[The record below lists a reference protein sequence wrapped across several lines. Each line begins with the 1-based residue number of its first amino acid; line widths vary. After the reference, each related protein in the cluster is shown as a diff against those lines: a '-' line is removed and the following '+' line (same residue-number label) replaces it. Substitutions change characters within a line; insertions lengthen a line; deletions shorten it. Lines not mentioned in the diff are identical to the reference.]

1 MKICISESGI
11 FMIQKQLFISFF
23 RSGLVGFG
31 GGAATIPLIE
41 KEVVEQ
47 YQMLTADEFYEIMAI
62 GNTLPGPIITK
73 MAGYIGY
80 RVGGVLGMVNATL
93 AAILP
98 SIIMMIVLFNLLYKI
113 EHPSM
118 IQGMM
123 TGVLPVISVM
133 MFTTFLD
140 CLKKT
145 NHSFGVYKGIVA
157 IIVGFITIAVIHI
170 DSALVICSVII
181 VALVLPVKEVQK

>member
-1 MKICISESGI
+1 
-11 FMIQKQLFISFF
+11 MIQKQLFISFF

-31 GGAATIPLIE
+31 GGPATIPLIK

-62 GNTLPGPIITK
+62 GNTLPGPIVTK

-80 RVGGVLGMVNATL
+80 RVGGLFGMVNAIL

-98 SIIMMIVLFNLLYKI
+98 SLLIMVILFNLLFKI
-113 EHPSM
+113 KHPSI

-123 TGVLPVISVM
+123 NGVLPVISVM
-133 MFTTFLD
+133 MFITFLD
-140 CLKKT
+140 CLKKS
-145 NHSFGVYKGIVA
+145 NHSFGIYKAIAA
-157 IIVGFITIAVIHI
+157 IIVGFIAIAVIHI
-170 DSALVICSVII
+170 NSALVICTVII
-181 VALVLPVKEVQK
+181 VALVLPVKEGQEK